1 MSKSVLEVTG
11 REQLAASHR
20 MAASALLGG
29 TSLTFI
35 TVEIVFKQ

>member
-1 MSKSVLEVTG
+1 MG

-20 MAASALLGG
+20 MAASALLVG
-29 TSLTFI
+29 TSLKFI